1 MEVFPPILPSF
12 STLIYWAFNVPS
24 MGIRIN
30 TVLQKYENNGEKTGW
45 TYILLPA
52 ELARKIYDQDK
63 KSFRIKG
70 QIDDF
75 TFHGQATLPIGDG
88 DYILPV
94 KAPWLKKLRKK
105 AGDAVLLI
113 MELDLQPYVL
123 NPIMMECLEDDPV
136 ALQQFSS
143 FTKSHQNYFSKWVD
157 TAKTASTQAKRI
169 AAILKAMHLKQ
180 DYSAMIRSQKKESWH
195 V

>member
-1 MEVFPPILPSF
+1 
-12 STLIYWAFNVPS
+12 
-24 MGIRIN
+24 MGIRIQ
-30 TVLQKYENNGEKTGW
+30 TVLEKFGKNGEKTGW

-52 ELARKIYDQDK
+52 ELARKVYPQDK

-70 QIDDF
+70 QIDDLPF
-75 TFHGQATLPIGDG
+75 SGQATLPMGDG

-94 KAPWLKKLRKK
+94 KSPWLKKLRKK

-123 NPIMMECLEDDPV
+123 NPMMMECLEDDPM
-136 ALQQFSS
+136 ALQQFVS

-157 TAKTASTQAKRI
+157 TAKTESTQAKRI

-180 DYSAMIRSQKKESWH
+180 DYSTMIRSQKKESLH
-195 V
+195 L